1 VADPNA
7 RSPLT
12 FADAPMPVWIYAPD
26 ANAFRWANAAGL
38 AFWGAADLAAFRA
51 TDLSDIRPVTRR
63 RLHSVMARLAD
74 APSTTE
80 TWTVYPQGTP
90 RTVVCTHW
98 RVDWQGEACMAIL
111 AIPNVE
117 SETQAD
123 LRVRDRVLEA
133 VAQSAERLLHGQ
145 DRLRERDR
153 LLRELGEATRVDRA
167 YAFDF
172 HTADFN
178 TADFRAN
185 QPGDGDPPA
194 SSAWVASQVFEWC
207 SEGVRPEIDNPD
219 LQGIDMAAH
228 FPRWVARFRD
238 GLPVVAAGPEQFPAA
253 EWEILGPQRIAAL
266 CVHPVLVDGRPI
278 GFIGFDIVDRPDQP
292 SFPGWTQ
299 HLVDALATAAHLMA
313 GAHRMEAALRQLRQA
328 SQEACAASRAKSDFL
343 ANMSHELRTPLNA
356 IIGFS
361 DVLRHEMLG
370 PVGAPRYRTY
380 ADDIHASG
388 QHLLGLI
395 SDVLDHVK
403 AESGAARLFEET
415 GELRDD
421 VIAPSV
427 RLIADRAAREQ
438 VTIQVAE
445 PLPQVAVTGDLR
457 KLVQVLINLLSNAVK
472 FSDPDTRV
480 DLDAR
485 LLGDGRLA
493 IEVRDQGCGM
503 SEADVARALEPFTQV
518 GGPNRR
524 HHEGT
529 GLGLSLARQLSELHG
544 GELAVESELG
554 VGTTVRV
561 LLPSSRVATAMHDT
575 PDGPIGTDRVRP
587 PASGRQAGLEQNQ

>member
-1 VADPNA
+1 MLDLNA

-12 FADAPMPVWIYAPD
+12 FADAPIAVWIYAPD

-74 APSTTE
+74 APSITE

-172 HTADFN
+172 HTADCHA
-178 TADFRAN
+178 ADSHAAE
-185 QPGDGDPPA
+185 PGDGDTPA
-194 SSAWVASQVFEWC
+194 GSVWVASQVFEWC
-207 SEGVRPEIDNPD
+207 AEGVRPEIDNPD
-219 LQGIDMAAH
+219 LQGIDMAGH

-313 GAHRMEAALRQLRQA
+313 GAHRMEAAQRQLRQA
-328 SQEACAASRAKSDFL
+328 SQDAHAASRAKSDFL

-361 DVLRHEMLG
+361 DVLRLEMLG
-370 PVGAPRYRTY
+370 PLGAPRYRTY

-415 GELRDD
+415 GKLRDD
-421 VIAPSV
+421 VIVPSV

-472 FSDPDTRV
+472 FSDADTRV
-480 DLDAR
+480 DVGAQVLS
-485 LLGDGRLA
+485 DGRLA

-503 SEADVARALEPFTQV
+503 SEADVALALEPFTQV

-529 GLGLSLARQLSELHG
+529 GLGLSLARQLTELHG
-544 GELAVESELG
+544 GTLGVQSELG
-554 VGTTVRV
+554 GGTTVR
-561 LLPSSRVATAMHDT
+561 LALPPSRVETTTHDT
-575 PDGPIGTDRVRP
+575 SDDPIGTDRARTT
-587 PASGRQAGLEQNQ
+587 ASGR